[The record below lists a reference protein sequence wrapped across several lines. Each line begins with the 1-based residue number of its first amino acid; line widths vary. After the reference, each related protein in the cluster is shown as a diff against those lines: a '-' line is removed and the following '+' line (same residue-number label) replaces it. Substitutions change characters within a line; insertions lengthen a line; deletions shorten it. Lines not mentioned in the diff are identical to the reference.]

1 MGTTAQKVGVLL
13 IGLAMLTVATLPDST
28 FAKGTTAVFTGATGL
43 LGQAM
48 GRGLR

>member
-1 MGTTAQKVGVLL
+1 MPTAQKLGVLL

-28 FAKGTTAVFTGATGL
+28 FAKGVTALGNAGTGL